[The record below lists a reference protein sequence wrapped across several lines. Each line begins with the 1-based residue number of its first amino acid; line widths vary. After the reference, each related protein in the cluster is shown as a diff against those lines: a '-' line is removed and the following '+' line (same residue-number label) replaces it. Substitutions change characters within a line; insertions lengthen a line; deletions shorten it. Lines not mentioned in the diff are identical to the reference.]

1 MKFSTCLPVLCIAA
15 CLGCQS
21 FPSMT
26 AMSWP
31 SFDFSKMEF
40 RSQNPKKDDDEFKTK
55 AKSELIG
62 KYTTISGLNMIT
74 LEGVGLV
81 VGLNGTGG
89 DPPPSVYRT
98 QLLDDMRKRKVKN
111 PNQVLRSPNTA
122 LVVVRAYLPPLIK
135 KGDRFDIEV
144 RLPGNSEATSL
155 NGGWLLETYLSERAI
170 VPGKGV
176 MKGHVFA
183 KASGPI
189 LISLGDGDKESLAG
203 VLRRGQ
209 VLGGAVSLK
218 ERNLFLD
225 LRSDF
230 RGYRNVT
237 RIEKRIGKRFFAYSK
252 AGLRKSLATA
262 KTDQRIELKLHPKYR
277 DNYPRYLQVIRNI
290 EFKETP
296 IQRRVRLQK
305 LKDELQ
311 EPVKAERAALQLE
324 AVGQEAIPILKTGLR
339 GRDPEVRF
347 HSAVAL
353 AYLGET
359 DGLKVLAESARDEPA
374 FRIFALAAMATVEDA
389 EANVLLR
396 ELMYE
401 KSAEMRYGALRAL
414 TTLDKNDPFVRGEK
428 LNDQFILRVLAT
440 SGPPMVHLTRHKKSE
455 IAVFGAD
462 QRLKTPLALRA
473 GRSILVTAQPRS
485 DTITVTRFEVGERE
499 KRKVISTR
507 VADVIRT
514 VAEFGA
520 SYPEVAGLL
529 TQAHRQQILPGTVEL
544 DALPEAG
551 RVYYRGRKT
560 GSGGRKTRIGQ
571 SGRTPNIF
579 MKKVDGRNRKA
590 IDEKDD
596 DEPQPKKKPAKT
608 ATAKAAKTAKAND
621 AKGRASLTDRTDDDV
636 EEADSG
642 DEPTTKAKKKASRT
656 LSASGTLASEPKPD
670 RRWWDPLGWYASLNP
685 WAD

>member
-1 MKFSTCLPVLCIAA
+1 MKLSNCLPVVCLAA
-15 CLGCQS
+15 CFGCQS

-31 SFDFSKMEF
+31 SFDFQKMEF
-40 RSQNPKKDDDEFKTK
+40 RSQNPKKDDVDEFKTK
-55 AKSELIG
+55 ARTELIG

-98 QLLDDMRKRKVKN
+98 ALLNDMRKRKVKN
-111 PNQVLRSPNTA
+111 PNQILRSPNTA

-135 KGDRFDIEV
+135 KGDRFDVEV

-155 NGGWLLETYLSERAI
+155 DGGWLMETYLSERAI
-170 VPGKGV
+170 VPGRGV

-183 KASGPI
+183 RAGGPI
-189 LISLGDGDKESLAG
+189 LISMGDGDRESLAG

-209 VLGGAVSLK
+209 VLGGAVSMK

-237 RIEKRIGKRFFAYSK
+237 RIADRIGKRFFAYSK
-252 AGLRKSLATA
+252 AGLRESLAKA
-262 KTDQRIELKLHPKYR
+262 KTDQRIELKLQPKYR

-296 IQRRVRLQK
+296 IQRRVRMQK

-311 EPVKAERAALQLE
+311 ESAKSERAALQLE
-324 AVGQEAIPILKTGLR
+324 AIGLEAAPVLKTGLR
-339 GRDPEVRF
+339 SDDPEVRF

-353 AYLGET
+353 AYLGEA
-359 DGLKVLAESARDEPA
+359 DGLKVLADAARNEPA

-389 EANVLLR
+389 EVNVHLR
-396 ELMYE
+396 ELMNE
-401 KSAEMRYGALRAL
+401 KSAETRYGALRAY

-428 LNDQFILRVLAT
+428 LNDQFILRVIAC
-440 SGPPMVHLTRHKKSE
+440 SGTPMVHLTRHKKSE
-455 IAVFGAD
+455 IVVFGAD

-473 GRSILVTAQPRS
+473 GRSILVTAPARS
-485 DTITVTRFEVGERE
+485 DTITVTRFEVGQRE
-499 KRKVISTR
+499 LRKVISTR

-520 SYPEVAGLL
+520 SYPDVAGLL
-529 TQAHRQQILPGTVEL
+529 TQAHRQQVLPGPVEL

-560 GSGGRKTRIGQ
+560 DSRGRKTRIGQ

-579 MKKVDGRNRKA
+579 MQKVDGRKRKA
-590 IDEKDD
+590 IDEKDEG
-596 DEPQPKKKPAKT
+596 EPRPKKTT
-608 ATAKAAKTAKAND
+608 AEKEKSKD
-621 AKGRASLTDRTDDDV
+621 AKGRASLTDRTDEDADD
-636 EEADSG
+636 AG
-642 DEPTTKAKKKASRT
+642 EPSSTAKKKPTKAVKASQ
-656 LSASGTLASEPKPD
+656 PKPD
-670 RRWWDPLGWYASLNP
+670 RQWWDPLGWFASLNP
-685 WAD
+685 WAE

>member
-1 MKFSTCLPVLCIAA
+1 MKFSTCLPVLCVAA

-31 SFDFSKMEF
+31 SFDFKKMEF
-40 RSQNPKKDDDEFKTK
+40 RAQNPKKDDDEFKTK

-98 QLLDDMRKRKVKN
+98 QLLDDMRKRKVKK
-111 PNQVLRSPNTA
+111 PNQILRSPNTA

-170 VPGKGV
+170 VPGRGV
-176 MKGHVFA
+176 MKGHIFA
-183 KASGPI
+183 KAGGPI
-189 LISLGDGDKESLAG
+189 LISMGDGDKESLAG

-209 VLGGAVSLK
+209 ILAGAVSLK

-237 RIEKRIGKRFFAYSK
+237 RIANRIGKRFFAYNK
-252 AGLRKSLATA
+252 AGIRKSLAVA
-262 KTDQRIELKLHPKYR
+262 KTDQRIELKLHPRYR

-296 IQRRVRLQK
+296 IQRRVRIQK

-311 EPVKAERAALQLE
+311 VPEKAERASLQLE
-324 AVGQEAIPILKTGLR
+324 AIGQEGVRILKTGLR
-339 GRDPEVRF
+339 TRDPEVRF

-359 DGLKVLAESARDEPA
+359 DGLKILAEAARSEPA
-374 FRIFALAAMATVEDA
+374 FRIFALAAMSTVDDA
-389 EANVLLR
+389 ETHMLLR
-396 ELMYE
+396 DLMNE
-401 KSAEMRYGALRAL
+401 KSAETRYGALRAL

-428 LNDQFILRVLAT
+428 LKDQFILRVIAC

-455 IAVFGAD
+455 IVVFGAD

-473 GRSILVTAQPRS
+473 GRGILVTAGPRS
-485 DTITVTRFEVGERE
+485 ETISVTRFEVGRRE
-499 KRKVISTR
+499 KRKIISTR

-520 SYPEVAGLL
+520 SYPEVAQLL
-529 TQAHRQQILPGTVEL
+529 TQAHQQHILPGPVEL

-551 RVYYRGRKT
+551 RTYYRGRKN
-560 GSGGRKTRIGQ
+560 GRGGRRTRIGQ
-571 SGRTPNIF
+571 TGRTPNLF
-579 MKKVDGRNRKA
+579 MRRVDGRKRKA
-590 IDEKDD
+590 IDEKDE
-596 DEPQPKKKPAKT
+596 DEPRPKKKPAR
-608 ATAKAAKTAKAND
+608 TAKLKDKT
-621 AKGRASLTDRTDDDV
+621 GRASLVDRTDEDAND
-636 EEADSG
+636 ADELTLKTS
-642 DEPTTKAKKKASRT
+642 TKRSKAPKASD
-656 LSASGTLASEPKPD
+656 PKPD
-670 RRWWDPLGWYASLNP
+670 RQWWDPLGWFAGLNP
-685 WAD
+685 WAE